1 MQGASEMGDPKRCK
15 KYSVEEALNFI
26 LDGNALAA
34 HNLGESLDGNQV
46 SPATDLC
53 SQSSLVYTNLDK
65 IVDDVNEENT
75 VAAHSLEESLD
86 RDQSDV
92 NISSESNLFQLAD
105 VDEMCSV
112 ALNLVKDVGDLLSF
126 QNANISPN
134 PDKMM
139 PHKSTSNLSFSDSDS
154 EGSQKK
160 VSSDEES
167 DSHKENGAGD
177 EDVHFQKEN
186 DDKDYMPSDNV
197 SSDDDDLTNHHR

>member
-1 MQGASEMGDPKRCK
+1 M
-15 KYSVEEALNFI
+15 
-26 LDGNALAA
+26 AA
-34 HNLGESLDGNQV
+34 HNLSESLDGNQV

-65 IVDDVNEENT
+65 IVDVVNEENT
-75 VAAHSLEESLD
+75 VAANSLEESLD

-105 VDEMCSV
+105 VDEMCSE

-160 VSSDEES
+160 VSSDEAM
-167 DSHKENGAGD
+167 KI
-177 EDVHFQKEN
+177 
-186 DDKDYMPSDNV
+186 
-197 SSDDDDLTNHHR
+197 LTKKMETGMRMCIFRKKTTIRIICHLIMCHLMMMI